1 MCLFLE
7 RTRADKWQIMLL
19 LSFMSVE
26 WKSSLSRVHWRSF
39 LVSLLRLKL
48 YVLGLKQLVILV
60 NLQRL
65 SM

>member
-26 WKSSLSRVHWRSF
+26 WKSSSARVQWRSF
-39 LVSLLRLKL
+39 KVSLLRLKL
-48 YVLGLKQLVILV
+48 YVLVSKQLVILV